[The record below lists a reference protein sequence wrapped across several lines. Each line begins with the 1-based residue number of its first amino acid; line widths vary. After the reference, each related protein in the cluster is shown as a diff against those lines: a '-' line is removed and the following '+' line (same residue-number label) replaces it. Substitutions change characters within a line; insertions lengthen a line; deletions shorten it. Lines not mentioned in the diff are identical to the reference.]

1 MAKNSVIVES
11 PAKAKNLVI
20 VESPAKARTMSK
32 YLGSNYSVK
41 ASMGHVRD
49 LPAGKLGVEVED
61 NFDPHYVIMADK
73 KKIVKELK
81 EASKNATAVYLATDS
96 DREGEA
102 ISWHLVNA
110 ANLKD
115 QQIHRV
121 TFHEITKEAIQDAF
135 NNPRDIDIKMVN
147 AQQAR
152 RILDRLVGY
161 RLSPLLWKKVRPNLS
176 AGRVQSVALRIIIDR
191 ETEIQKFVTN
201 EYWTIS
207 VNLLKDTETVDSGTP
222 FKATLNSIKGQKETL
237 KINNEQEANL
247 IKTDLTEATY
257 QVVKIVTKESHNKP
271 APPFIT
277 STLQQDASRKL
288 RFSSRRT
295 MQIAQQLY
303 EGLSVGTE
311 GEVGLITYMRTDS
324 TNMASSALKEAK
336 SYIISEFGKQ
346 YAPTLP
352 RVYAKKVKGAQ
363 EAHEA
368 IRPTSIKKDP
378 DSIRSY
384 LTSDQYRLYQLIWKR
399 TLASQMTDA
408 ISDVTTIEIEAS
420 HNNSK
425 NRYIFSTKG
434 TVLKFPGFRI
444 LYIEG
449 KDDSQQSD
457 NESPKLP
464 PLVKEANLTCLKL
477 VADQRFTQPPNR
489 YTEAGLIKIL
499 EEQGIGRPSTYA
511 PIISTIQDRNYVE
524 KTKGH
529 FTPTKLGTIVCN
541 LLTTHFPEVMSIDF
555 TAGMEKDL
563 DRIAQG
569 EEEWVPMLRKFYE
582 PFDKAVEKAI
592 EEAER
597 IPRST
602 FDEETDEICDKCE
615 SKMVIKTGRFGKF
628 LACSAFPECRNAKP
642 IKTGVE
648 CPECK
653 GDLVERRQKGKRGK
667 IFYGCSNYPSCNFAL
682 NQKPLT
688 TPCPDCGGLL
698 SAYSSGQAK
707 CTKCE
712 FKGRLP
718 EPETL
723 EVAV

>member
-1 MAKNSVIVES
+1 M
-11 PAKAKNLVI
+11 PKNLVI

-32 YLGSNYSVK
+32 FLGSKYSVK

-49 LPAGKLGVEVED
+49 LPRGKLGVEVED
-61 NFDPHYVIMADK
+61 NFDPHYVIMSDK
-73 KKIVKELK
+73 KKIVAELK
-81 EASKNATAVYLATDS
+81 KASQNATAVYLATDP

-110 ANLKD
+110 AKLKNE
-115 QQIHRV
+115 QIRRV

-135 NNPRDIDIKMVN
+135 DNPRDIDIQLVN

-161 RLSPLLWKKVRPNLS
+161 RLSPLLGSKVRRGLS

-191 ETEIQKFVTN
+191 ENEIQNFVTN

-207 VNLLKDTETVDSGTP
+207 ANFLKDTESIASAIP
-222 FKATLNSIKGQKETL
+222 FKATLHSIKGQTGTL
-237 KINNEQEANL
+237 KINNKKEADL
-247 IKTDLTEATY
+247 IKKDLTSAKY
-257 QVVKIVTKESHNKP
+257 QVAKVVTKESHTKP

-288 RFSSRRT
+288 RFSSQRT
-295 MQIAQQLY
+295 MRIAQQLY
-303 EGLSVGTE
+303 EGLSVGGE

-324 TNMASSALKEAK
+324 TNMADSALKEAH

-346 YAPTLP
+346 YAPKSP
-352 RVYAKKVKGAQ
+352 RIYTKKVKGAQ
-363 EAHEA
+363 DSHEA
-368 IRPTSIKKDP
+368 IMPTSINIDP
-378 DSIRSY
+378 DSIQTY
-384 LTSDQYRLYQLIWKR
+384 LNPEHYKLYELIWKR
-399 TLASQMTDA
+399 TLASQMADA
-408 ISDVTTIEIEAS
+408 ISDVTTIEIDATQD
-420 HNNSK
+420 NSK
-425 NRYIFSTKG
+425 NIYIFSTRG

-449 KDDSQQSD
+449 KDESQD
-457 NESPKLP
+457 KDGESIKLP
-464 PLVKEANLTCLKL
+464 NLIKGSNLTCLD
-477 VADQRFTQPPNR
+477 VIADQRFTQPPSR

-511 PIISTIQDRNYVE
+511 SIISTIQDRNYVE
-524 KTKGH
+524 KTKSR
-529 FTPTKLGTIVCN
+529 FIPTKLGTVVCN
-541 LLTTHFPEVMSIDF
+541 LLITHFPDVMSIDF

-569 EEEWVPMLRKFYE
+569 GEQWVSMLRKFYE
-582 PFDKAVEKAI
+582 PFDKAVDIAKEQ
-592 EEAER
+592 AER
-597 IPRST
+597 IPYST
-602 FDEETDEICDKCE
+602 FDEETDEICEKCE
-615 SKMVIKTGRFGKF
+615 SKMVIKTGRFGRF

-648 CPECK
+648 CPECGGDIIERK
-653 GDLVERRQKGKRGK
+653 GGKRSK
-667 IFYGCSNYPSCNFAL
+667 VFYGCSNYPSCNFIL

-698 SAYSSGQAK
+698 SAYTGGRSK

-712 FKGRLP
+712 FLGRLP
-718 EPETL
+718 EPESL
-723 EVAV
+723 EVAI